1 MGDSNS
7 PATFGHPA
15 RKLDRRKIAFQP
27 VRIISYA
34 APSPDDQ

>member
-7 PATFGHPA
+7 PATFGHAA
-15 RKLDRRKIAFQP
+15 RKLDRRKIAFLR

-34 APSPDDQ
+34 APWPDVQ